1 MYLSAIPLTKTSEEI
16 KMKTSEILKTI
27 HDDIL
32 ILKRLRDEEQNAILK
47 EIDQE
52 KQAHKQKL
60 EELEEKYSNTT
71 WDAFAARNP
80 DKIKIADEA
89 TEKMMTL
96 IKSIDNDKVKR
107 WLSFYERGVITQL
120 ELIQQFSNETIHVST
135 VKDQKTLTET
145 NW

>member
-1 MYLSAIPLTKTSEEI
+1 
-16 KMKTSEILKTI
+16 MKTSEILKTI
-27 HDDIL
+27 HDDIMTPS
-32 ILKRLRDEEQNAILK
+32 RLWEQEHKAIYK

-60 EELEEKYSNTT
+60 KELEEKSSKLT
-71 WDAFAARNP
+71 WDAFAAKNP
-80 DKIKIADEA
+80 DKIKLADEA

-107 WLSFYERGVITQL
+107 LVSQHEQGIITTL
-120 ELIQQFSNETIHVST
+120 ELMKGFFNETIYVST
-135 VKDQKTLTET
+135 VKGQKTLTET